1 LLPHIHKI
9 IRDFS
14 SQFII
19 LFSFVVIGQIIRD
32 YPNQAFEEKNQFTVN
47 AERLDSILAANK
59 MKVGLMKMDA
69 QGFECSIV
77 EGMGDVA
84 GIIDVLKFEYSPMFL
99 HSHGCFDLVSQ
110 LMKYLDIYTTFNNGE
125 FSGLTDN
132 TGADVIAETNAGF
145 DLFASKRVAVGSK

>member
-1 LLPHIHKI
+1 
-9 IRDFS
+9 
-14 SQFII
+14 
-19 LFSFVVIGQIIRD
+19 
-32 YPNQAFEEKNQFTVN
+32 
-47 AERLDSILAANK
+47 
-59 MKVGLMKMDA
+59 MDA

-110 LMKYLDIYTTFNNGE
+110 LMKFLDIYTTFNNGE

-132 TGADVIAETNAGF
+132 TGAEVITETNGGF
-145 DLFASKRVAVGSK
+145 DLFASKRVLVGSK